1 MAPKRRLSKASKKG
15 MASGSDAPV
24 VDPPY
29 VAWMKKRQAEGD
41 RRGRLRSECAEA
53 RDGEPFG
60 DPDNQPSKA
69 PAEDNEASSSSDPE
83 EFDAFESSDSE
94 ADSDA
99 SLDTPENDFDGADED
114 NEIAGE
120 GPVAADDIGTSAPKR
135 RGERPK
141 KKRKVWSELEMT
153 EMAVARWFT
162 REDLKAM
169 QGKQGA
175 QYWKKLRRHI
185 RKANKNWV
193 RKSEAM
199 KQQWKRMEREFK
211 EINDALN
218 VSGNANIVRP
228 PWFTYMEDLRAGS
241 AAPMLWMAVAP
252 PRTMLILTRP
262 WSLHPLRQ
270 LLSKCPWFK
279 EQNPQPIRSK
289 RVAESATMTGAKL
302 IADTLKACNQEG
314 LAKLDQIT
322 ALIMNAVA
330 AASAAPEVAAANVG
344 QADPTTLTVTLD
356 HGDPTS
362 PETCNT
368 DYTYTPSSEETAAPT
383 DMGPTNG
390 EAAEFQQ

>member
-24 VDPPY
+24 VDHPY

-41 RRGRLRSECAEA
+41 RRGRLRSECAET

-69 PAEDNEASSSSDPE
+69 PAEDNEASSSFDRK

-114 NEIAGE
+114 NEIADE

-135 RGERPK
+135 GGERPK
-141 KKRKVWSELEMT
+141 KKRKVW
-153 EMAVARWFT
+153 
-162 REDLKAM
+162 
-169 QGKQGA
+169 
-175 QYWKKLRRHI
+175 HI

-193 RKSEAM
+193 RKSEAI

-241 AAPMLWMAVAP
+241 AAVDPHVVDGGGAVKDHADPNATMEP
-252 PRTMLILTRP
+252 PSIATATQQVPVVR
-262 WSLHPLRQ
+262 
-270 LLSKCPWFK
+270 

-302 IADTLKACNQEG
+302 VADTLKACNQEG
-314 LAKLDQIT
+314 LAKLD
-322 ALIMNAVA
+322 
-330 AASAAPEVAAANVG
+330 
-344 QADPTTLTVTLD
+344 
-356 HGDPTS
+356 
-362 PETCNT
+362 
-368 DYTYTPSSEETAAPT
+368 
-383 DMGPTNG
+383 
-390 EAAEFQQ
+390 

>member
-15 MASGSDAPV
+15 LASGSDAPL
-24 VDPPY
+24 VDHPY

-41 RRGRLRSECAEA
+41 RRGRLRNECAET

-69 PAEDNEASSSSDPE
+69 PAEDNEASSSSDRK

-99 SLDTPENDFDGADED
+99 SLDTPQNDFDGADED
-114 NEIAGE
+114 NKIADE
-120 GPVAADDIGTSAPKR
+120 GPVAADDIGNSAQKR
-135 RGERPK
+135 GGERPK
-141 KKRKVWSELEMT
+141 KKRKVWSEFEMT
-153 EMAVARWFT
+153 KMATARWFA

-175 QYWKKLRRHI
+175 QYWKKLCRHI

-241 AAPMLWMAVAP
+241 AAVDPHVVDGGGAVEDHADPNATMEPPSIATATQQVPM
-252 PRTMLILTRP
+252 
-262 WSLHPLRQ
+262 
-270 LLSKCPWFK
+270 
-279 EQNPQPIRSK
+279 PIRSK
-289 RVAESATMTGAKL
+289 HVAESATMTGAKL

-314 LAKLDQIT
+314 LAKLD
-322 ALIMNAVA
+322 
-330 AASAAPEVAAANVG
+330 
-344 QADPTTLTVTLD
+344 
-356 HGDPTS
+356 
-362 PETCNT
+362 
-368 DYTYTPSSEETAAPT
+368 
-383 DMGPTNG
+383 
-390 EAAEFQQ
+390 

>member
-1 MAPKRRLSKASKKG
+1 MAA
-15 MASGSDAPV
+15 
-24 VDPPY
+24 
-29 VAWMKKRQAEGD
+29 
-41 RRGRLRSECAEA
+41 
-53 RDGEPFG
+53 
-60 DPDNQPSKA
+60 
-69 PAEDNEASSSSDPE
+69 
-83 EFDAFESSDSE
+83 
-94 ADSDA
+94 
-99 SLDTPENDFDGADED
+99 
-114 NEIAGE
+114 
-120 GPVAADDIGTSAPKR
+120 
-135 RGERPK
+135 
-141 KKRKVWSELEMT
+141 
-153 EMAVARWFT
+153 ARWFT

-193 RKSEAM
+193 CKSEAM

-228 PWFTYMEDLRAGS
+228 PWFTYVEDLRAGS
-241 AAPMLWMAVAP
+241 AAVDPHVVDGGGAAEDHADPNATMEPPSTATATQQVPVVQAP
-252 PRTMLILTRP
+252 LPPT
-262 WSLHPLRQ
+262 Q
-270 LLSKCPWFK
+270 

-330 AASAAPEVAAANVG
+330 AASAAPEAATANVG
-344 QADPTTLTVTLD
+344 QADPTTPTVTLD

-362 PETCNT
+362 LETCNT